1 MCYHYCHKVNYNV
14 SKGTRP
20 LLAFFNEVMERSKK
34 VLEISGVSVEQL
46 ANACGT
52 PLYVY
57 DENKITQKMSQF
69 HELFQSENF
78 DTEVLYAS
86 KAFSCK
92 AIVQMAAIHG
102 LCLDVVSGGEL
113 YTAMQS
119 GFPMEKIYFHGNNK
133 TWDELIMALEAGV
146 GCIVVDNAMDCEL
159 LVKAAQRVGTTVRTL
174 IRVNPGVEA
183 HTHKYIVTAHLD
195 SKFGI
200 SISRMEDIRDMIQ
213 TLTSIPNIA
222 FEGFHSHIGSQI
234 FDKDAYVAEIQTLM
248 KFVDDMQKA
257 YGITTK
263 ALNLGGGFAAYYTS
277 EDHPIPLQEVCQTI
291 LVTCKWERDRYQLP
305 LEKLMIEPG
314 RSIVA
319 EAGSTLYRIGYQKQT
334 ENKKYIFVDGGMS
347 DNIRPALYQAAY
359 ACDIANRMDEEKSE
373 TVTVAGK
380 CCESGDILV
389 ENVRLPRAQTNDLLI
404 LYTTGAYG
412 YSMASNYNRLGRPA
426 VVFVKDGKV
435 RFVVKRETYEDM
447 CKLECDEEIKV

>member
-1 MCYHYCHKVNYNV
+1 M
-14 SKGTRP
+14 
-20 LLAFFNEVMERSKK
+20 SKK

-146 GCIVVDNAMDCEL
+146 GCIVVDNAMECEL

-234 FDKDAYVAEIQTLM
+234 FDKNAYVAEIQTLM

>member
-20 LLAFFNEVMERSKK
+20 LLAFFNEVMEMSKK

-146 GCIVVDNAMDCEL
+146 GCIVVDNAMECEL

-291 LVTCKWERDRYQLP
+291 LDTCKWERDRYQLP

-389 ENVRLPRAQTNDLLI
+389 ENVRLPRTDKRSVNLV
-404 LYTTGAYG
+404 
-412 YSMASNYNRLGRPA
+412 YNRCLRLLY
-426 VVFVKDGKV
+426 GKQLQLSGQTCCCV
-435 RFVVKRETYEDM
+435 
-447 CKLECDEEIKV
+447 CKGW

>member
-20 LLAFFNEVMERSKK
+20 LLAFFNEVMEMSKK

-146 GCIVVDNAMDCEL
+146 GCIVVDNAMECEL

>member
-20 LLAFFNEVMERSKK
+20 LLAFFNEVMEMSKK

-133 TWDELIMALEAGV
+133 TWNELIMALEAGV
-146 GCIVVDNAMDCEL
+146 GCIVVDNAMECEL

-234 FDKDAYVAEIQTLM
+234 FDKNAYVAEIQTLM

>member
-20 LLAFFNEVMERSKK
+20 LLAFFNEVMEMSKK

-146 GCIVVDNAMDCEL
+146 GCIVVDNAMECEL

-277 EDHPIPLQEVCQTI
+277 EDHPIPLQEVCHTI
-291 LVTCKWERDRYQLP
+291 LDTCKWERDRYQLP

>member
-1 MCYHYCHKVNYNV
+1 MCYHYCHKMNYNV

-20 LLAFFNEVMERSKK
+20 LLAFFNEVMEMSKK

-78 DTEVLYAS
+78 ETEVLYAS

-92 AIVQMAAIHG
+92 AIVQMAEIHG

-133 TWDELIMALEAGV
+133 TWNELIMALEAGV
-146 GCIVVDNAMDCEL
+146 GCIVVDNAMECEL

-213 TLTSIPNIA
+213 TLTSIPNIS

-263 ALNLGGGFAAYYTS
+263 ALNLGGGFAAYYTC
-277 EDHPIPLQEVCQTI
+277 EDHPILLQEVCQTI
-291 LVTCKWERDRYQLP
+291 LDTCKWERDRYQLP

>member
-20 LLAFFNEVMERSKK
+20 LLAFFNEVMEMSKK

-86 KAFSCK
+86 
-92 AIVQMAAIHG
+92 
-102 LCLDVVSGGEL
+102 
-113 YTAMQS
+113 MQS

-146 GCIVVDNAMDCEL
+146 GCIVVDNAMECEL

>member
-20 LLAFFNEVMERSKK
+20 LLAFFNEVMEMSKK

-146 GCIVVDNAMDCEL
+146 GCIVVDNAMECEL

-234 FDKDAYVAEIQTLM
+234 FDKNAYVAEIQTLM

-277 EDHPIPLQEVCQTI
+277 EDHPIPLQEVCKTI

>member
-20 LLAFFNEVMERSKK
+20 LLAFFNEVMEMSKK

-78 DTEVLYAS
+78 ETEVLYAS

-92 AIVQMAAIHG
+92 AIVQMAEIHG

-133 TWDELIMALEAGV
+133 TWNELIMALEAGV
-146 GCIVVDNAMDCEL
+146 GCIVVDNAMECEL

-291 LVTCKWERDRYQLP
+291 LDTCKWERDRYQLP

>member
-1 MCYHYCHKVNYNV
+1 M
-14 SKGTRP
+14 
-20 LLAFFNEVMERSKK
+20 SKK

-78 DTEVLYAS
+78 ETEVLYAS

-133 TWDELIMALEAGV
+133 TWNELIMALEAGV
-146 GCIVVDNAMDCEL
+146 GCIVVDNAMECEL

-234 FDKDAYVAEIQTLM
+234 FDKNAYVAEIQTLM

>member
-20 LLAFFNEVMERSKK
+20 LLAFFNEVMEMSKK

-146 GCIVVDNAMDCEL
+146 GCIVVDNAMECEL

-234 FDKDAYVAEIQTLM
+234 FDKNAYVAEIQTLM

>member
-20 LLAFFNEVMERSKK
+20 LLAFFNEVMEMSKK

-146 GCIVVDNAMDCEL
+146 GCIVVDNAMECEL

-213 TLTSIPNIA
+213 TLTSIPNIS

-234 FDKDAYVAEIQTLM
+234 FDKNAYVAEIQTLM

>member
-1 MCYHYCHKVNYNV
+1 M
-14 SKGTRP
+14 
-20 LLAFFNEVMERSKK
+20 SKK

-146 GCIVVDNAMDCEL
+146 GCIVVDNAMECEL

-222 FEGFHSHIGSQI
+222 FEGFHSHI
-234 FDKDAYVAEIQTLM
+234 L
-248 KFVDDMQKA
+248 
-257 YGITTK
+257 
-263 ALNLGGGFAAYYTS
+263 L
-277 EDHPIPLQEVCQTI
+277 
-291 LVTCKWERDRYQLP
+291 LP
-305 LEKLMIEPG
+305 
-314 RSIVA
+314 
-319 EAGSTLYRIGYQKQT
+319 
-334 ENKKYIFVDGGMS
+334 
-347 DNIRPALYQAAY
+347 
-359 ACDIANRMDEEKSE
+359 
-373 TVTVAGK
+373 
-380 CCESGDILV
+380 
-389 ENVRLPRAQTNDLLI
+389 
-404 LYTTGAYG
+404 
-412 YSMASNYNRLGRPA
+412 
-426 VVFVKDGKV
+426 
-435 RFVVKRETYEDM
+435 
-447 CKLECDEEIKV
+447 

>member
-1 MCYHYCHKVNYNV
+1 MNKN
-14 SKGTRP
+14 
-20 LLAFFNEVMERSKK
+20 
-34 VLEISGVSVEQL
+34 VLEISGVPVDQL
-46 ANACGT
+46 ANTCKT

-69 HELFQSENF
+69 HELFSSDEF

-92 AIVQMAAIHG
+92 AMIELVSAYG
-102 LCLDVVSGGEL
+102 LSLDVVSGGEL
-113 YTAMQS
+113 YTAKQAN
-119 GFPMEKIYFHGNNK
+119 FPMERVYFHGNNK
-133 TWDELIMALEAGV
+133 SYEELQMALTYGV
-146 GCIVVDNAMDCEL
+146 GTIVVDNAMECEML
-159 LVKAAQRVGTTVRTL
+159 LQAVRHSGTTVKTML
-174 IRVNPGVEA
+174 RVNPGVEA

-200 SISRMEDIRDMIQ
+200 SITKKQEIAAMIK
-213 TLTSIPNIA
+213 TLTSLPQIT

-234 FDKDAYVAEIQTLM
+234 FDKQAYVAEIQTLM
-248 KFVDDMQKA
+248 KFMDEMAKEYQ
-257 YGITTK
+257 IQCN

-277 EDHPIPLQEVCQTI
+277 EDQPIPLQDVCKTI
-291 LVTCKWERDRYQLP
+291 LDTCKKEKENYQLS
-305 LEKLMIEPG
+305 LHKIMIEPG

-319 EAGSTLYRIGYQKQT
+319 EAGTTLYRVGYQKQT

-359 ACDIANRMDEEKSE
+359 ACDIANRMNE
-373 TVTVAGK
+373 TKCECVTVAGK

-389 ENVRLPRAQTNDLLI
+389 EDVMLPNVKQNDLLV

-412 YSMASNYNRLGRPA
+412 YSMASNYNKLSKPA
-426 VVFVKDGKV
+426 VVFVKDGV
-435 RFVVKRETYEDM
+435 TRVVIKRESFEDLTN
-447 CKLECDEEIKV
+447 LECDEVVNV